1 MYLVDTNI
9 LMYAAGAPH
18 ANKEPSVQLLQLAA
32 QEEVD
37 ATISMESLQEILH
50 RSRRIKRWKDGR
62 QVYDLAR
69 QIFPQPIG
77 VDADVLD
84 VARGLM
90 DDYAAL
96 MARDALHAALVLA
109 HSLEG
114 IISYDT
120 DFDRVKS
127 IRRLEPADFT

>member
-1 MYLVDTNI
+1 MFLVDTNI

-18 ANKEPSVQLLQLAA
+18 ANKEPSVQLLQRVA
-32 QEEVD
+32 QDEVD
-37 ATISMESLQEILH
+37 ATISVENLQEILH
-50 RSRRIKRWKDGR
+50 RYRRIKRWRDGR

-69 QIFPQPIG
+69 QIFPQPLG

-90 DDYAAL
+90 DDYTAL
-96 MARDALHAALVLA
+96 MARDALHAAVVLT

-120 DFDRVKS
+120 AFDTLPS
-127 IRRLEPADFT
+127 INRLEPAHFT

>member
-18 ANKEPSVQLLQLAA
+18 ANKEPSVQLL
-32 QEEVD
+32 
-37 ATISMESLQEILH
+37 
-50 RSRRIKRWKDGR
+50 R

-90 DDYAAL
+90 DDYTAL
-96 MARDALHAALVLA
+96 MARDALHAALVLT